1 MADNVTTE
9 IRYQVGEAWKGEYN
23 NHTVYNVAAVVQDAT
38 GLSIYRSL
46 KSGNVGHPLSN
57 TTWWFKII
65 DLSGIKTESDRIAA
79 LNTALAQEEQQRVT
93 AEQGRVAAEAGRVAA
108 ESDRA
113 SEETTRVSKEN
124 QRQSAESSRI
134 SNENTRNTKES
145 QRQSAE
151 TTRANAETARAAA
164 ETLRDQAE
172 STRATNENSRV
183 AAEQERVA
191 QAASDHSTASTD
203 HTTAAADHTQAC
215 TDHTTAAAD
224 HTQAGTDHSTAVADH
239 TAAAADHTQ
248 AGTDH
253 STASSDHTTAA
264 ADHTQAASDHSTAGA
279 DHTQAESDH
288 TRAEADH
295 DSIASKANV
304 CENAVEGNLPMVKG
318 DGNTEDSGIAAG
330 DVALKNGAY
339 DSLHAGNLTGWSSR
353 QANVNSVMSE
363 IVRTTAGDESVDSS
377 KGAALLSIVPKSGD
391 FKATS
396 FVTSGFNLLNG
407 NYATQIGSSGV
418 WYFVVPQLSYGLI
431 NTSSV
436 NNGVLFTSK
445 DGEPLTPTVYLKSM
459 SEGVPSSA
467 TDGVAASYTDAG
479 GFRFYT
485 TPAGLTGKA
494 CYMIVSGITRDD
506 VCAHIGWS
514 GNYAKYVSPNN
525 AGDGGTVISM
535 SGWLSALHATEQQAL
550 WLSPVVCD
558 RLDRLSG
565 TSYMWTRM
573 VGITTPVWTTVEDEV
588 EEGEQQTYTHT
599 AIVSGMLPNGLAAL
613 YDASNPAGTP
623 VSVTGTE
630 IAVHN
635 TSQTPPD
642 GKVKYQL
649 ATTTTGTITIGSLAI
664 EDWGLEAFVGAVG
677 EVEATLV
684 YSQGFPD
691 AVAGIVLSRMGDAE
705 DELMMLAKAYER
717 QLPDDGDTE
726 GLPML
731 CGQPY
736 KLYGD
741 GSPAEATVPSNW
753 KQLAEG
759 GYNWN
764 GLPSAI
770 GQEYIDTT
778 NGKKYEA
785 VWNNYAQ
792 RTLKWL
798 AV

>member
-1 MADNVTTE
+1 MNE
-9 IRYQVGEAWKGEYN
+9 QIQELRFQVGEAWKGAYDPSFEYGN
-23 NHTVYNVAAVVQDAT
+23 ANVVHDPS
-38 GLSIYRSL
+38 GLSVYRSL
-46 KSGNVGHPLSN
+46 KPGNVGHPLN
-57 TTWWFKII
+57 DTTWWFCII
-65 DLSGIKTESDRIAA
+65 DLSSVKAESDRIAA
-79 LNTALAQEEQQRVT
+79 LNTDISEGEAL
-93 AEQGRVAAEAGRVAA
+93 RVAEEAARASA
-108 ESDRA
+108 ESNRA
-113 SEETTRVSKEN
+113 SEETERESKEV
-124 QRQSAESSRI
+124 QRQ
-134 SNENTRNTKES
+134 
-145 QRQSAE
+145 
-151 TTRANAETARAAA
+151 AA
-164 ETLRDQAE
+164 ETLRDQSE
-172 STRATNENSRV
+172 NTRSVSEENRV
-183 AAEQERVA
+183 AAEMERVA
-191 QAASDHSTASTD
+191 QAASDHEMASTD
-203 HTTAAADHTQAC
+203 HSTAAVDHMLAMSDHAQSSDDHEQATSDHTHASYDHTVAAADHTL
-215 TDHTTAAAD
+215 
-224 HTQAGTDHSTAVADH
+224 AGTDHSTASSDH
-239 TAAAADHTQ
+239 STAANDHTQ
-248 AGTDH
+248 ADTDHSTAATDHTQATADHTLAGTDH
-253 STASSDHTTAA
+253 ETASSDHTTAA
-264 ADHTQAASDHSTAGA
+264 ADHTQAASDHSTAGT

-353 QANVNSVMSE
+353 QANVNSVMSD

-377 KGAALLSIVPKSGD
+377 KGAALLSIVPKNGD

-418 WYFVVPQLSYGLI
+418 WYFVVPQLSYALI

-467 TDGVAASYTDAG
+467 TDGVAASYTDAR

-514 GNYAKYVSPNN
+514 GNYAKYVSPSN

-535 SGWLSALHATEQQAL
+535 SGWFSALHATEQQAL
-550 WLSPVVCD
+550 WLSPVVRD
-558 RLDRLSG
+558 RLDRLTG
-565 TSYMWTRM
+565 TNYMWTRV

-649 ATTTTGTITIGSLAI
+649 ATTTTGTITIEPLAI

-741 GSPAEATVPSNW
+741 GSPAEATIPSNW